1 MKFYSSQNFVMGKNC
16 LMGGVGAILADWDIF
31 YFHRRM
37 QCFSNSC
44 RDIMRLV
51 TVQYLIDS
59 PQNDSKFFVVFRW
72 PYPYLFLLSRGI
84 QAMSRYVALT
94 PTGSLQAGLASRQR
108 INIFLIKKKLYEEND
123 DENNKKVLPGPFATI
138 SASCPLFRSV
148 RLVVVKLQRQ
158 DKTQVSKGE
167 GGGCSVHTRSV
178 PGKHCHSVTSTSP
191 ELVIQNFPCGNYP
204 RVILS
209 LSL

>member
-1 MKFYSSQNFVMGKNC
+1 MKFYSSQNFVMGKNS

-108 INIFLIKKKLYEEND
+108 INISLLKKKLYEEND
-123 DENNKKVLPGPFATI
+123 DSNNKKVLPGPFATI
-138 SASCPLFRSV
+138 SASSPLFRSV

-158 DKTQVSKGE
+158 DKTQVSKV
-167 GGGCSVHTRSV
+167 GGGGR
-178 PGKHCHSVTSTSP
+178 
-191 ELVIQNFPCGNYP
+191 L
-204 RVILS
+204 LS
-209 LSL
+209 AYKVSS

>member
-1 MKFYSSQNFVMGKNC
+1 MALAYFKLAWPSLHSVGPFTINSTRQKQEVFWMKFYSSQNFVMSKNS

-108 INIFLIKKKLYEEND
+108 INIFLIKKNSMRKMMIWIR
-123 DENNKKVLPGPFATI
+123 KR
-138 SASCPLFRSV
+138 SCLDH
-148 RLVVVKLQRQ
+148 LLQYR
-158 DKTQVSKGE
+158 
-167 GGGCSVHTRSV
+167 R
-178 PGKHCHSVTSTSP
+178 
-191 ELVIQNFPCGNYP
+191 
-204 RVILS
+204 RVLS
-209 LSL
+209 LEASGLSL